1 MRVRRF
7 LILVAG
13 LLIGCLAA
21 GSASANAFEDTQ
33 KYFEGLDA
41 PIHLDSLDSLDVCKS
56 GAKILTCQLKI
67 IVNLSLLVDMAGSG
81 TLMREAATIN
91 DLRSGKYK
99 GYGLK
104 TPEHGAFFWLNL
116 TKKSDP
122 KLKRRNYVVMLET
135 WFFGATKID
144 NEFKDF
150 ASLPASKGAFD
161 GTQLGRAIKAQKLGA
176 DALKTTL
183 ADIGNYKDLVSDGV
197 FVVDVEFFV
206 TATGSVYLF
215 DLAGGFGSKD
225 SQREKLKNRLQ
236 NVLAAITKYAE

>member
-1 MRVRRF
+1 MRARRL
-7 LILVAG
+7 LILVTS
-13 LLIGCLAA
+13 LLIACLAA
-21 GSASANAFEDTQ
+21 GGASANAWEELQ

-41 PIHLDSLDSLDVCKS
+41 PIHLDSLDTLDVCKS
-56 GAKILTCQLKI
+56 GTAKLACHLKN
-67 IVNLSLLVDMAGSG
+67 VANLSLLVDMAGSG

-176 DALKTTL
+176 EALKTTL

-197 FVVDVEFFV
+197 YVVDVEFFV
-206 TATGSVYLF
+206 AGHGSVYLF
-215 DLAGGFGSKD
+215 DLAGGFGSKE
-225 SQREKLKNRLQ
+225 SRREKLKNRLQ
-236 NVLAAITKYAE
+236 NALAAITKYAQ